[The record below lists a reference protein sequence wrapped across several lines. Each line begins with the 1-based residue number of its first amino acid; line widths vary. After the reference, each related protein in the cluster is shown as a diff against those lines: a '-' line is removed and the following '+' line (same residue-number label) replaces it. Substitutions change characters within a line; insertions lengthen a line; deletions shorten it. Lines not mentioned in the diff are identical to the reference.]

1 MGHCTCF
8 LIIENVDLLLHIWSG
23 VHHSRHSIVMQA
35 LGVFKA
41 LRVAAAVVAA
51 ATLLTASG
59 LVGGG
64 AKLASV
70 PILALGITAV
80 ACCAAWQK
88 LCKQVEKFYFT
99 DYKHSE
105 T

>member
-1 MGHCTCF
+1 
-8 LIIENVDLLLHIWSG
+8 
-23 VHHSRHSIVMQA
+23 MQA
-35 LGVFKA
+35 MSVFKA
-41 LRVAAAVVAA
+41 LRVAAVVVAA
-51 ATLLTASG
+51 AALLTASG

-64 AKLASV
+64 ARLSSLPV
-70 PILALGITAV
+70 VALGIVAL

-88 LCKQVEKFYFT
+88 LSGQVEKFYFT

>member
-1 MGHCTCF
+1 
-8 LIIENVDLLLHIWSG
+8 
-23 VHHSRHSIVMQA
+23 MQA

-41 LRVAAAVVAA
+41 LRVTAVVVAA
-51 ATLLTASG
+51 AALLTASG

-64 AKLASV
+64 AKLASLPV
-70 PILALGITAV
+70 LALGITAV